1 MPGFLYYLQ
10 SIFIHLITIYFINTF
25 VTATV
30 HITLICICYM
40 QCQIE
45 FFSLHFMLQK
55 YQTTCKSASV
65 TYSAS
70 TSRFS
75 SAAWYVRP
83 SLHVADSCSSK
94 SRLKYYGLYNYFLV
108 CACVCSVTQSCPT
121 LRSHMDSS
129 QPGFSV
135 HGIFQVRILEWVAIS
150 FSKGIFPTQGLN
162 PCLLQFQHQQVDS
175 LSLSH
180 LLLLLLL
187 LLSRF
192 SHVRLCATPQ
202 TAAYQA
208 PPSLGFSRQ
217 EHWSGLPFPSPMRER
232 VK

>member
-1 MPGFLYYLQ
+1 MPGFLYYLP
-10 SIFIHLITIYFINTF
+10 SIFTHLITIYFINTF

-30 HITLICICYM
+30 HITLICICCM

-65 TYSAS
+65 TCSPS

-75 SAAWYVRP
+75 STAWYVRP

-121 LRSHMDSS
+121 LHSHMDSS
-129 QPGFSV
+129 RPGFSV

-150 FSKGIFPTQGLN
+150 SSRALISKIQIKPLIM
-162 PCLLQFQHQQVDS
+162 LL
-175 LSLSH
+175 
-180 LLLLLLL
+180 
-187 LLSRF
+187 
-192 SHVRLCATPQ
+192 
-202 TAAYQA
+202 
-208 PPSLGFSRQ
+208 
-217 EHWSGLPFPSPMRER
+217 
-232 VK
+232 